1 MTGTKKRTVRISI
14 LARLL
19 MMSILPT
26 VIIATALSI
35 YSSIAMRNGLSEE
48 VIDGLKGV
56 TYSMKNSFDA
66 LDAGDYTTDG
76 TGAFY
81 KGNYKISEGYEV
93 LDSIKADTGV
103 DVTIF
108 CKDMRIA
115 TSLTDEATGDRLV
128 GTKASDIVI
137 EKVLKNGEDYSDTGV
152 MIKGRKFYC
161 YYLPI
166 KDASGTV
173 VGMFFAGKPAA
184 DVDAFLNKKIFI
196 FILQAVIITL
206 LAGAIGILVSRR
218 LSGAIQSAERG
229 INRLSQGELNIEID
243 PKALKRRDGIGDM
256 ARELDT
262 LGKNLTSMM
271 TRIKESSATIHREG
285 IRLDEIASQSR
296 DTTEEISRA
305 IEDISKGAVSQ
316 ASEIETA
323 SVHISDMGQI
333 IEEIVSEVGGLKE
346 TSEQMKRSGDESSD
360 IIHELSNSND
370 KTTDAI
376 VKIDH
381 QIRTTNDSVQT
392 IRQAIEMITAIADE
406 TSLLSL
412 NASIEAARAGEQG
425 RGFAVVASEI
435 QKLAEQSNSSAKK
448 IESVIVEL
456 LKESEMTVRVME
468 EVEGIV
474 SEQQEKLNA
483 TKSKF
488 MDVSTGIHTSREE
501 TVVIQ
506 DHTASC
512 DQSRARVVD
521 IIQNLSAISEENAAS
536 TQETTASMEELN
548 ATIAVMAESAANLK
562 DLADTLESEVSFFKI

>member
-1 MTGTKKRTVRISI
+1 MTDTIKRKVKVSI

-26 VIIATALSI
+26 VVIATALSM
-35 YSSIAMRNGLSEE
+35 YSAIAMRGGLSQE
-48 VIDGLKGV
+48 VLDGLKGV
-56 TYSMKNSFDA
+56 TYSMKNSFDV
-66 LDAGDYTTDG
+66 LDTGDYTIDG
-76 TGAFY
+76 AGAFY
-81 KGNYKISEGYEV
+81 KGDYKISEGYEM
-93 LDSIKADTGV
+93 LDKIKADTGM

-108 CKDMRIA
+108 SKDTRVA
-115 TSLTDEATGDRLV
+115 TSLTDASTGERLV

-137 EKVLKNGEDYSDTGV
+137 EKVLTNGEDYSDTGV
-152 MIKGRKFYC
+152 IIQGREYYC

-166 KDASGTV
+166 KDASGTII
-173 VGMFFAGKPAA
+173 GMFFAGKPAA
-184 DVDAFLNKKIFI
+184 EVNKFLNEKVLAFA
-196 FILQAVIITL
+196 LQAVLITL
-206 LAGAIGILVSRR
+206 LTGVLSTIFARS
-218 LSGAIQSAERG
+218 LSGALQSAERG
-229 INRLSQGELNIEID
+229 IKLLSQGELNIEID
-243 PKALKRRDGIGDM
+243 PRALKRGDGIGDM
-256 ARELDT
+256 VRELEI
-262 LGKNLTSMM
+262 LGKNLTAMI
-271 TRIKESSATIHREG
+271 TKIKESSATIHREG

-305 IEDISKGAVSQ
+305 IEDISRGAVSQ

-323 SVHISDMGQI
+323 STHISDMGQI
-333 IEEIVSEVGGLKE
+333 IEEIVSEVGGLKD
-346 TSEQMKRSGDESSD
+346 TSERMKRSGDESSD
-360 IIHELSNSND
+360 IILELSNSND

-392 IRQAIEMITAIADE
+392 IRQAIEMITSIADE

-435 QKLAEQSNSSAKK
+435 SKLAEQSNSSAKR
-448 IESVIVEL
+448 IEAVIVEL
-456 LKESEMTVRVME
+456 LKESEMTVKVME
-468 EVEGIV
+468 EVEVIV
-474 SEQQEKLNA
+474 SEQQEKLNV

-488 MDVSTGIHTSREE
+488 MDVSAGIHTSREE
-501 TVVIQ
+501 TVTIQ
-506 DHTASC
+506 GHTDSC

-548 ATIAVMAESAANLK
+548 ATIAVMAESATNLK
-562 DLADTLESEVSFFKI
+562 DLAVVLESEMDFFKL